1 MPSYTIV
8 DVPERWVVGTR
19 DVIPADSMVTFF
31 DRVYNDT
38 AARITDV
45 GGSVLGPAVAYY
57 FTPVVDTVDMLGGFP
72 VVADV
77 AAKTSGAVQFSA
89 VKAAKWVHRG
99 SYDTLAK
106 AWKYFVEDLVKDGY
120 SRDTIGG
127 RDHGIVL
134 PGERNA
140 VNVKINNNPPRCQT
154 MWYVGVMCGVNGPI
168 RRPDPARSDRQSF
181 PLPRRYRR

>member
-38 AARITDV
+38 ADRITDV

-99 SYDTLAK
+99 SYDTIAK
-106 AWKYFVEDLVKDGY
+106 AWKYFVEYLVKDGY
-120 SRDTIGG
+120 SIPTQPCWEEY
-127 RDHGIVL
+127 IVE
-134 PGERNA
+134 PGPETPSED
-140 VNVKINNNPPRCQT
+140 VITELYCPVKEMR
-154 MWYVGVMCGVNGPI
+154 
-168 RRPDPARSDRQSF
+168 
-181 PLPRRYRR
+181 

>member
-38 AARITDV
+38 ADRITDV

-77 AAKTSGAVQFSA
+77 AAKTSGAVQCQRRLFHS
-89 VKAAKWVHRG
+89 HP
-99 SYDTLAK
+99 TL
-106 AWKYFVEDLVKDGY
+106 L
-120 SRDTIGG
+120 GG
-127 RDHGIVL
+127 IH
-134 PGERNA
+134 
-140 VNVKINNNPPRCQT
+140 
-154 MWYVGVMCGVNGPI
+154 CGTW
-168 RRPDPARSDRQSF
+168 S
-181 PLPRRYRR
+181 